1 MSKPPAIVHRALDIT
16 VAVIAG
22 LFLLPLMGIAA
33 LAIWISLGRPILF
46 RQTRIGKGEKSFQ
59 LVKFRTM
66 QVDREGAGI
75 ASDAQRL
82 TPLGEIL
89 RNLSIDEIPQLWNV
103 LKGEMAMVGPRPLL
117 PQYLPRY
124 SKFQRR
130 RHEVRPG
137 VTGWAQ
143 INGRN
148 DIAWEDKFRMD
159 VWYVDHRSIWLDLR
173 ILFLTAREVLCRRGV
188 SAQGHATASE
198 FQGSV
203 AQE

>member
-1 MSKPPAIVHRALDIT
+1 
-16 VAVIAG
+16 
-22 LFLLPLMGIAA
+22 
-33 LAIWISLGRPILF
+33 LGRPILF

-59 LVKFRTM
+59 LIKFRTM
-66 QVDREGAGI
+66 QMDRAGAGI